1 MHWSSR
7 ARREQGRGRRGGGA
21 SAVCAV
27 NRRIMDRG
35 RRTGRCHRRRHS
47 RHPFPAAAF
56 VARQGGGWGEGEGEE
71 GGVGR
76 GPQKNECYPRSKI
89 SLIKRS
95 VNVGAAAIAEPP
107 ASRRDARHIA
117 MLSDVS
123 QGHADE
129 GPDEGG
135 GEEGEGRHEVR
146 DDRAACNF
154 KSSARVSGGSAAE
167 RDGWPRP
174 LSDRFL
180 LHLLPPP
187 LPSTSRIS
195 ACAAESA
202 GLLGTSFASIASMQ
216 MRYGYADRIPR
227 RGILARDIELRVS
240 HPSTPPRSEMGE
252 KWERARICRIVNSD
266 VYTSRAS
273 PWRDSRSAQLFL
285 IFRIRNPLKRASRV
299 FFSFSRTARLLPP
312 RLLDLL
318 LGQIHV

>member
-123 QGHADE
+123 QGQ
-129 GPDEGG
+129 
-135 GEEGEGRHEVR
+135 R

-216 MRYGYADRIPR
+216 MRYGYADRIRR